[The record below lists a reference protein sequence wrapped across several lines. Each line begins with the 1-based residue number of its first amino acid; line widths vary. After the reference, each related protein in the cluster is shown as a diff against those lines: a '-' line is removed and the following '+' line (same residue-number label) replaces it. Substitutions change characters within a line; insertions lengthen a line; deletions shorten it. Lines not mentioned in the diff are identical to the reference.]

1 MFLFDLVT
9 GKSPSAKDPTTNKYM
24 RDVMLKKDPQ
34 EPIVEHVD
42 QNVGYDLWAKFLY
55 CFGKDCTNPI
65 ANKRPKMGSV
75 NDALEQLIKGQPQA
89 LAMQVCIFPPKQL
102 VYDRN
107 HYFGF
112 GPIPKP
118 KLADTVGKYLNRY
131 RYYILKG
138 ESSYQ

>member
-1 MFLFDLVT
+1 MIYRVILLSNFRRSFDLKYAVDTFCYGMFLFDLVT

-42 QNVGYDLWAKFLY
+42 KNVGYDLWAKFLY

-89 LAMQVCIFPPKQL
+89 LAMQVCIF
-102 VYDRN
+102 
-107 HYFGF
+107 H
-112 GPIPKP
+112 I
-118 KLADTVGKYLNRY
+118 KLSFL
-131 RYYILKG
+131 
-138 ESSYQ
+138 

>member
-89 LAMQVCIFPPKQL
+89 LAMQVCIFPQATS
-102 VYDRN
+102 VR
-107 HYFGF
+107 
-112 GPIPKP
+112 PKP
-118 KLADTVGKYLNRY
+118 LFWFRSNTETQIGRY
-131 RYYILKG
+131 GRQIPQPILHFKG
-138 ESSYQ
+138 RI